1 MTGRDAAP
9 APAWTPELAAAR
21 RVVFQ
26 ELAAT
31 GAAPSLRRVARR
43 LGIDDAAALARLRAL
58 HDLHQLV
65 LEPEGDAIRMAHP
78 FSAAPMGFVLR
89 AADGR
94 MWWGGCAWDSFGI
107 VAALGEDLEITTR
120 CPGCGKTLSLA
131 SGPSVRPPE
140 LVIRIPRPAA
150 QWWDDVLAT
159 CGDLRLYCNEEHVRD
174 DVRRRDVPLGAVV
187 EAWRMWRLALSWYGD
202 RLDPDYAPTTARD
215 RQRLLVEQGFDEA
228 FWILPGS

>member
-1 MTGRDAAP
+1 MNEDQVM
-9 APAWTPELAAAR
+9 ELEDLRLAVYR
-21 RVVFQ
+21 SF
-26 ELAAT
+26 AAT
-31 GAAPSLRRVARR
+31 GHAPTATVLAEQ
-43 LGIDDAAALARLRAL
+43 LGTNSAEINSGLEMLAHNRHVVLNGADDI
-58 HDLHQLV
+58 V
-65 LEPEGDAIRMAHP
+65 MAHP
-78 FSAAPMGFVLR
+78 FSAVPLGFVVMGSTTL
-89 AADGR
+89 
-94 MWWGGCAWDSFGI
+94 WWGGCAWDSFGI

-202 RLDPDYAPTTARD
+202 RLDPDYAPTTAPD
-215 RQRLLVEQGFDEA
+215 RQRLLIEQGFDEA